1 METYACYCIMISVTF
16 RVKSLIKRFWQRE
29 LDCLYFVHLQ
39 IKNCKFLI
47 YWSQRKYFYVYQ
59 PTKLNTLYILKTDY
73 KREIFYNV
81 EIISLP
87 LITLKAL
94 LTSVTSSSVT
104 KYPVELRLTRYCS
117 FIRFVNTLVSYMH
130 SRKSLNM
137 AYHTL

>member
-16 RVKSLIKRFWQRE
+16 RVKSLNDFGNGNLIVFILFIYK
-29 LDCLYFVHLQ
+29 L
-39 IKNCKFLI
+39 KNCKFLI

-87 LITLKAL
+87 LFTLQAL

-104 KYPVELRLTRYCS
+104 KYPVELWLTRYCS

>member
-16 RVKSLIKRFWQRE
+16 RVKSLNDFGNGKLIVFI
-29 LDCLYFVHLQ
+29 LF

-87 LITLKAL
+87 LFTLQAL

-104 KYPVELRLTRYCS
+104 KYPVELRLPRYCS

>member
-16 RVKSLIKRFWQRE
+16 RVKSLNDFGNGNLIVFILFIYK
-29 LDCLYFVHLQ
+29 L
-39 IKNCKFLI
+39 KNCKFLI

-87 LITLKAL
+87 LFTLQAL

>member
-16 RVKSLIKRFWQRE
+16 RVKSLNDFGNGNLIVFILFIYK
-29 LDCLYFVHLQ
+29 L
-39 IKNCKFLI
+39 KNCKFLI

-87 LITLKAL
+87 LFTLQAL

-104 KYPVELRLTRYCS
+104 KYPVELRLPRYCS